1 MNKQTLRCAAGHE
14 WEWSGVHAH
23 SADTVTCPHCG
34 KAANTLI
41 LPADSTPSHGSNHAA
56 GAPARHDSEVLRD
69 ESSERATRIRHESPD
84 TQPSANE
91 TQHWPTIPGYEIL
104 SELGRG
110 GMGVVY
116 KARQTSLNR
125 IVAIKLFVSG
135 SLKRFRL
142 EAEAI
147 ARLQHPHIV
156 QVFEVGTC
164 GRGPYFSQEFIAG
177 GSLADRLDGA
187 PWRAAKAADLVAKL
201 AEAMQFTHDRNIIH
215 RDLKPA
221 NILMA
226 DDQTPKISDFGLAK
240 ESDRDSG
247 QTATGDIMGSPSYM
261 APEQAG
267 GVTKH
272 ITRSTDIYALGAILY
287 ELLTGRPP
295 FYGETAMDTVFQV
308 LSNEPLAPR
317 QVQPKIQRDVET
329 ICLKCLEKLPRDR
342 YASAQE
348 LADDLR
354 RFLRGEPIRAL
365 PVPAWMRAVKWA
377 RRRPGLATAI
387 GTATLATLC
396 LIIGGLIYTVL
407 LVGAL
412 RVADEERQRR
422 DATLVQAQDV
432 VDQLLSGFS
441 EQRLAHL
448 PHSEAL
454 RHDLLTSSL
463 ALCEK
468 LQAQNPEKPEL
479 RWQVGRAQRQAADL
493 QSLLGKSTDAAA
505 SYARSIATLDAL
517 TAEHAAPKYSRE
529 LAGAHNNLAALLVQT
544 GRPADAEAEYRLA
557 IDGFEKLLASDGRDF
572 EIARQ
577 LARAWDNLGVALLAD
592 SRPREATLA
601 MEKSQTMLKE
611 LPAQPKEDDALRKAK
626 ATNFNNLGMLYQQIE
641 KTDEAV
647 KALRISQRLF
657 IELQHKAPDDP
668 EHRFGSASST
678 ANLALVCAAGRPEAE
693 EARHFDAASDMFR
706 RLTAD
711 FPAVELY
718 RAQWAHALTNYGS
731 VLQQRGDH
739 KEAAK
744 HYEQAQRLYE
754 GLVAAN
760 QTSADYQA
768 RLSDCL
774 LRQGLMDIA
783 VENLSTADYL
793 LSRAIEIQTPLVKA
807 NPARAD
813 YHAVL
818 AAANEG
824 AGKLMIARNDAA
836 KARYYF
842 ERAAE
847 EQKEAVRVA
856 RAPDE
861 FKAPLRGQYAALA
874 TTLLE
879 VGEPDQA
886 AAAAE
891 QLASLAPDDGATL
904 VQAAGLLS
912 RCIPIIDRV
921 KANVP
926 ATLADQCGRRAV
938 ELLRTA
944 AEKGAP
950 LPADLSTDATYEP
963 LRDRADFK
971 TITKTLKH

>member
-14 WEWSGVHAH
+14 WEWDGVHPH
-23 SADTVTCPHCG
+23 SADTVTCPQCG

-41 LPADSTPSHGSNHAA
+41 LPAKPATPAQASDGPADGMETMPSDQPVHSESTVPASA
-56 GAPARHDSEVLRD
+56 G
-69 ESSERATRIRHESPD
+69 
-84 TQPSANE
+84 
-91 TQHWPTIPGYEIL
+91 WPIIAGYEIVA
-104 SELGRG
+104 ELGRG

-116 KARQTSLNR
+116 KATQTSLR
-125 IVAIKLFVSG
+125 RTVAIKLFLTG
-135 SLKRFRL
+135 SLDRFRL

-156 QVFEVGTC
+156 QVFEVGTSF
-164 GRGPYFSQEFIAG
+164 RGPYFSQEFIAG

-187 PWRAAKAADLVAKL
+187 PWPAAKAAALVATL

-272 ITRSTDIYALGAILY
+272 ITPATDIYALGAILY

-308 LSNEPLAPR
+308 LSNEPIAPR
-317 QVQPKIQRDVET
+317 QLQPKLPRDIET

-342 YASAQE
+342 YATAQE

-354 RFLRGEPIRAL
+354 RFGLGEPIRAL
-365 PVPAWMRAVKWA
+365 PVPTWMRAVKWA
-377 RRRPGLATAI
+377 RRRPGLAAAI
-387 GTATLATLC
+387 STATLATLF
-396 LIIGGLIYTVL
+396 LIVGGIVYNIL

-412 RVADEERQRR
+412 RTADDERQRR

-448 PHSEAL
+448 PHSESL

-468 LQAQNPEKPEL
+468 LQAENPEKPEL
-479 RWQVGRAQRQAADL
+479 RWQVGRAQRQSADL
-493 QSLLGKSTDAAA
+493 QSLLGKTGEAAA

-517 TAEHAAPKYSRE
+517 VAEVASPKYARE

-544 GRPADAEAEYRLA
+544 GRPSDAEAEYKLA
-557 IDGFEKLLASDGRDF
+557 IDGFAKLLAADARDF

-577 LARAWDNLGVALLAD
+577 LARAWDNLGVALLTD
-592 SRPREATLA
+592 SRPREATVA
-601 MEKSQTMLKE
+601 IEKSEAMLSK
-611 LPAQPKEDDALRKAK
+611 LPSQPQDEDALRKAK
-626 ATNFNNLGMLYQQIE
+626 ATNFNNLGMLYQQIG

-647 KALRISQRLF
+647 KALRLSQRQF
-657 IELQHKAPDDP
+657 NELIRKAPDDP
-668 EHRFGSASST
+668 EHRFGMASSI
-678 ANLALVCAAGRPEAE
+678 ANLAYVRAASNVDADEAKD
-693 EARHFDAASDMFR
+693 FDGASDMFR
-706 RLTAD
+706 RLTQD

-718 RAQWAHALTNYGS
+718 RAQWAQALVNYGA

-739 KEAAK
+739 REAAK
-744 HYEQAQRLYE
+744 LYQQAERLYE

-760 QTSADYQA
+760 EAGADYQA
-768 RLSDCL
+768 RLADCL
-774 LRQGLMDIA
+774 QRQGLNDISA
-783 VENLSTADYL
+783 EKWSTADYL
-793 LSRAIEIQTPLVKA
+793 LSRAIEIQSPLVKA
-807 NPARAD
+807 NPARAE

-824 AGKLMIARNDAA
+824 AGKLMIAREDPA

-842 ERAAE
+842 ERAIE
-847 EQKEAVRVA
+847 EQQEAIRVA

-861 FKAPLRGQYAALA
+861 FKAPLRGQYASLA
-874 TTLLE
+874 AAFLE
-879 VGEPDQA
+879 IGEPDYA

-891 QLASLAPDDGATL
+891 QLAGLAPDDGTTL
-904 VQAAGLLS
+904 VQAAGLLA

-926 ATLADQCGRRAV
+926 ATLADECGRRAV
-938 ELLRTA
+938 ELLRAA
-944 AEKGAP
+944 AEHGAA
-950 LPADLSTDATYEP
+950 LPANLDTASEYQP

-971 TITKTLKH
+971 TVTEAQNKQPH

>member
-14 WEWSGVHAH
+14 WEWDGVHPH
-23 SADTVTCPHCG
+23 SADTVTCPQCG

-41 LPADSTPSHGSNHAA
+41 LPAKPATPAQASDGPADGMETMPSDQPLHSESTVPASA
-56 GAPARHDSEVLRD
+56 G
-69 ESSERATRIRHESPD
+69 
-84 TQPSANE
+84 
-91 TQHWPTIPGYEIL
+91 WPIIAGYEIVA
-104 SELGRG
+104 ELGRG

-116 KARQTSLNR
+116 KATQTSLRR
-125 IVAIKLFVSG
+125 IVAIKLFLTG
-135 SLKRFRL
+135 SLDRFRL

-156 QVFEVGTC
+156 QVFEVGTSF
-164 GRGPYFSQEFIAG
+164 RGPYFSQEFIAG

-187 PWRAAKAADLVAKL
+187 PWPAAKAAALVATL
-201 AEAMQFTHDRNIIH
+201 AEAVQFTHDRNIIH

-272 ITRSTDIYALGAILY
+272 ITPATDIYALGAILY

-308 LSNEPLAPR
+308 LSNEPIAPR
-317 QVQPKIQRDVET
+317 QLQPKLPRDIET

-342 YASAQE
+342 YATAQE

-354 RFLRGEPIRAL
+354 RFGLGEPIRAL
-365 PVPAWMRAVKWA
+365 PVPTWMRAVKWA
-377 RRRPGLATAI
+377 RRRPGLAAAI
-387 GTATLATLC
+387 STATLATLF
-396 LIIGGLIYTVL
+396 LIVGGIVYNIL

-412 RVADEERQRR
+412 RTADDERQRR

-448 PHSEAL
+448 PHSESL

-468 LQAQNPEKPEL
+468 LQAENPEKPEL
-479 RWQVGRAQRQAADL
+479 RWQVGRAQRQSADL
-493 QSLLGKSTDAAA
+493 QSLLGKTNEAAA

-517 TAEHAAPKYSRE
+517 VAEKSSPKYARE

-557 IDGFEKLLASDGRDF
+557 IDGFEKLAAAQSSDT

-577 LARAWDNLGVALLAD
+577 LARAWDGLGVALLTD
-592 SRPREATLA
+592 SRPQDAAHAIETSQAMLNTLG
-601 MEKSQTMLKE
+601 SQPGDE
-611 LPAQPKEDDALRKAK
+611 FALRKSK
-626 ATNFNNLGMLYQQIE
+626 ATNFNSLGMLYQQMAE
-641 KTDEAV
+641 PAKAV
-647 KALRISQRLF
+647 QALLASQQLYQ
-657 IELQHKAPDDP
+657 ELVTAAPDDP
-668 EHRFGSASST
+668 EYRFGLASSS
-678 ANLALVCAAGRPEAE
+678 ANLAFVRAVGHAGGDEDKQ
-693 EARHFDAASDMFR
+693 FQAASQLFEQ
-706 RLTAD
+706 LTAD
-711 FPAVELY
+711 YPGVELY
-718 RAQWAHALTNYGS
+718 RAQWAHALANYGAVFQSRGENGAAAS
-731 VLQQRGDH
+731 VLQ
-739 KEAAK
+739 
-744 HYEQAQRLYE
+744 QAQRLYE
-754 GLVAAN
+754 KLVAGNGAA
-760 QTSADYQA
+760 TDYRA
-768 RLSDCL
+768 RLADCL
-774 LRQGLMDIA
+774 QREGTIA
-783 VENLSTADYL
+783 IKAEELDKADDL
-793 LSRAIEIQTPLVKA
+793 LSRSIDMQTVLVKA

-818 AAANEG
+818 AAANDG
-824 AGKLMIARNDAA
+824 AGDLMLARKDPA

-842 ERAAE
+842 ERAIE
-847 EQKEAVRVA
+847 EQQEAVRVA

-861 FKAPLRGQYAALA
+861 FKAPLRGQYASLA
-874 TTLLE
+874 AAFLE
-879 VGEPDQA
+879 IGEPDHA

-891 QLASLAPDDGATL
+891 QLAGLAPDDGATL
-904 VQAAGLLS
+904 VQAAGLLA

-926 ATLADQCGRRAV
+926 ATLADDCGRRAV
-938 ELLRTA
+938 ELLRAA
-944 AEKGAP
+944 AEKGET
-950 LPADLSTDATYEP
+950 LPADLNTAAEYEP

-971 TITKTLKH
+971 TVTEAQNKRPH